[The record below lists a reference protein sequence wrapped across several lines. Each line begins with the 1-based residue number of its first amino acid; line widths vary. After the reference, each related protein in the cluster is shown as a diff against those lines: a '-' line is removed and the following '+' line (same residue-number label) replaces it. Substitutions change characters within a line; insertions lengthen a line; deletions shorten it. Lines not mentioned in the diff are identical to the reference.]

1 MSKNLLDSEA
11 ILSINEEWMK
21 LEEEWIPID
30 LETEEDFT
38 PSNLQPMFS
47 SLDLR
52 KTTFD
57 SSFLFKKVRRKVGR
71 RLSKNSSKLDYK
83 DFIQD
88 LEKEAVPDVP
98 VKDFYYI
105 NGQIISAVSVE
116 EICDKIDDIFKSVEK
131 LCSATSTIRH
141 KKKINLPAIVNCS
154 ISTADLSF
162 DDTEKE
168 RAAEDTEKEKSDG
181 DDIDNFIDE
190 AFHQLSVTMASLAIL
205 DEDADGDLTKESVT
219 TLVKKFTSILKSP
232 VVNRSSRRK
241 RKCCERFKDL
251 AEFWSNRAFV
261 GDSMII

>member
-1 MSKNLLDSEA
+1 
-11 ILSINEEWMK
+11 MK

-30 LETEEDFT
+30 LETEEDLT
-38 PSNLQPMFS
+38 PSKLKPMFS

-57 SSFLFKKVRRKVGR
+57 SSFLFKKVRQRNGK
-71 RLSKNSSKLDYK
+71 RLSRNLSKLDYK

-88 LEKEAVPDVP
+88 LEKEAAADVS

-141 KKKINLPAIVNCS
+141 KKINLPAVVNCS
-154 ISTADLSF
+154 ISTAGLSF
-162 DDTEKE
+162 DDTEKGG
-168 RAAEDTEKEKSDG
+168 AADDADKEKSDG
-181 DDIDNFIDE
+181 DDVDNFIDE
-190 AFHQLSVTMASLAIL
+190 AFHQLSVTMASLATL
-205 DEDADGDLTKESVT
+205 DEDADDNLTKESVT

-232 VVNRSSRRK
+232 AVNRSPRRK
-241 RKCCERFKDL
+241 RQCCERFKDL
-251 AEFWSNRAFV
+251 AKFWGSAFM

>member
-1 MSKNLLDSEA
+1 MSKNIMDSDA

-38 PSNLQPMFS
+38 PSKLRPIFS

-57 SSFLFKKVRRKVGR
+57 SSFLFKKRRKIGR
-71 RLSKNSSKLDYK
+71 QLSKSSGKLDYK

-88 LEKEAVPDVP
+88 LEKVAVKDVP
-98 VKDFYYI
+98 EREFFYL
-105 NGQIISAVSVE
+105 NGQIISAASVE
-116 EICDKIDDIFKSVEK
+116 DICDKIDDIFKSVDK
-131 LCSATSTIRH
+131 LCSATSTIRN
-141 KKKINLPAIVNCS
+141 KKKVNLPAVVNCS

-162 DDTEKE
+162 DDT
-168 RAAEDTEKEKSDG
+168 DQVDVNDEKEKCDS

-190 AFHQLSVTMASLAIL
+190 AFQQLSMTMASLATL
-205 DEDADGDLTKESVT
+205 DEDADDEVTRVSVT

-232 VVNRSSRRK
+232 AMKRSPRRK
-241 RKCCERFKDL
+241 RQCCERFKDL
-251 AEFWSNRAFV
+251 AEFWNNAFAS
-261 GDSMII
+261 DSVVV